1 MNLFLDRFLSYFYQ
15 NVQNILQYVYNK
27 AFWEISILVMNE
39 LPVFIFEPLVYKFME
54 KILRK
59 HEKTD
64 NLQKR
69 STYILHD

>member
-15 NVQNILQYVYNK
+15 NVQNILQYIYNK

-64 NLQKR
+64 NLKKR